1 MAQRT
6 GHEKTQRPHKG
17 GAKKK
22 HEHADEKTEQ
32 KQPAEQKHHVSHVSR
47 KKQANG
53 PRGGR
58 EAVTARILD
67 AAERLFAARGVART
81 SMRDV
86 AAAAGVSHAL
96 AHRYVG
102 SKSDLLAAVFSR
114 RELALVEAVASA
126 RDLGEGV
133 AAVLKLQ
140 GTARHMRMVARS
152 AAEGVPYQASF
163 RGFPATQKLL
173 ELAEHQAACGSE
185 GDEAGLGDCLDARL
199 VVAGIVSL
207 AVGWATLDPWLMR
220 AVRLDSWSEQEL
232 DEAVRALCLRI
243 AEWPMAVGPADQAGI
258 AAVRSAATDDTEA

>member
-1 MAQRT
+1 MAPRT
-6 GHEKTQRPHKG
+6 KHHKTPRPDQNG
-17 GAKKK
+17 EGKKK
-22 HEHADEKTEQ
+22 PDREKTEQ
-32 KQPAEQKHHVSHVSR
+32 AQRQKHDASHRSR
-47 KKQANG
+47 ETQTKG

-67 AAERLFAARGVART
+67 EAERLFAARGVART

-102 SKSDLLAAVFSR
+102 SKSDLLASVFSR
-114 RELALVEAVASA
+114 RELALVEAAASA

-133 AAVLKLQ
+133 AAVLKIQ
-140 GTARHMRMVARS
+140 GTGRHMRMVARS

-173 ELAEHQAACGSE
+173 ELAERQAACGSE
-185 GDEAGLGDCLDARL
+185 SDEAGPGDCLDARL

-220 AVRLDSWSEQEL
+220 AVRLDSWSEPEL
-232 DEAVRALCLRI
+232 DEAVRALCLRM
-243 AEWPMAVGPADQAGI
+243 AEWPMTVGPANQAEI
-258 AAVRSAATDDTEA
+258 AAGRSAPPEASEV